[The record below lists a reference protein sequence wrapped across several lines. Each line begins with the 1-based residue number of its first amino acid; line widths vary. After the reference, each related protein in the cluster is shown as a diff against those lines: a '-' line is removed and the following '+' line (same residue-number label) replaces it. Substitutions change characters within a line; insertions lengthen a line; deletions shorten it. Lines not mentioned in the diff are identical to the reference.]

1 MRESLLLLS
10 VLGLSACNPNPTT
23 SSEESG
29 AVSLNEAA
37 SPEETATGDG
47 TMNLGDYGQGDP
59 LASPAIEQA
68 KYSPEGIVDRVDLN
82 DGGGIRHRVWLY
94 GDDGTMIVDLF
105 DIDEARKLKSGQQ
118 ASFAC
123 QDAGLVTVGTSEYQH
138 SATEYEGCGLVSVA
152 SSATT
157 DTENQ

>member
-1 MRESLLLLS
+1 MRKSLLFLS
-10 VLGLSACNPNPTT
+10 VLGLSACNSGPTT
-23 SSEESG
+23 SREESD
-29 AVSLNEAA
+29 APSLNAA
-37 SPEETATGDG
+37 ANSEQTDDG
-47 TMNLGDYGQGDP
+47 TMNLGDYGQGDT

-152 SSATT
+152 SSTT
-157 DTENQ
+157 SDTESQ